1 MSINKRRSPGFPCIF
16 EQQKHIYSNS
26 GDQSDN
32 RKTFYN
38 HYYHSTMLRYTKL
51 GSMLFVNLYSTTE
64 LGVTYLRFKNTLD
77 EYLPYLQANENK
89 NTMSYQVTPLG

>member
-1 MSINKRRSPGFPCIF
+1 
-16 EQQKHIYSNS
+16 
-26 GDQSDN
+26 
-32 RKTFYN
+32 
-38 HYYHSTMLRYTKL
+38 
-51 GSMLFVNLYSTTE
+51 MLFVNLYSTTE